1 MTQNAGNQRDA
12 ERYVAGT
19 LTGEEGA
26 RFEEAMIAHPEL
38 AADVSVRRRIKAGL
52 SQLEQNHELEALL
65 KEVPRRP
72 NYLRYAAAASVLVVV
87 AAGLMT
93 FWNRETPPLRA
104 FFNASDMGA
113 KPVPSFTLAIQ
124 RSGDVP
130 VLEIQRDAG
139 PVELRIFVDA
149 AATPPFTARL
159 TSGQTGTSAIGDSSI
174 SQLTDGFAVLYLEP
188 RELQSGDYTLALEPA
203 SGDEQ
208 LFPFKLHV
216 LP

>member
-1 MTQNAGNQRDA
+1 
-12 ERYVAGT
+12 
-19 LTGEEGA
+19 
-26 RFEEAMIAHPEL
+26 MIAHPEL

-93 FWNRETPPLRA
+93 FWNRETPSLQA
-104 FFNASDMGA
+104 LFNASDMGA
-113 KPVPSFTLAIQ
+113 KPVASFILATT
-124 RSGDVP
+124 RSTDVQ

-139 PVELRIFVDA
+139 QVELRLFVDA
-149 AATPPFTARL
+149 AGTPPFTARL
-159 TSGQTGTSAIGDSSI
+159 TSGQTGASAIEESSI

-188 RELQSGDYTLALEPA
+188 RELHSGDYTLALESA
-203 SGDEQ
+203 SGAEQ
-208 LFPFKLHV
+208 LFPFKLHI